1 MLAQNTIEQ
10 VIDSQKERF
19 DQFETGLERAMK
31 SYDRLRKFAL
41 IITGVRRCGKSTLM
55 QQINKSLPG
64 NTIYV
69 NFEDPRLVGFDLTD
83 FNRLH
88 KISRDRETE
97 IFLFDEIQIIDKWEN
112 FVRFAL
118 DEGYRVFITGSNA
131 KMLSIELGTKL
142 TGRHITRELFPFS
155 YSEYLAFTDEKQGP
169 ESADSYMRTGGFPE
183 MLKTEEQEVL
193 MRVFQDIIIRDVAV
207 RFGIR
212 NTSSLQQLAVWLI
225 SNIGKP
231 VTGNSLKK
239 IFDIGSSSSIMDY
252 ISYFSDAYLF
262 FFVPIFS
269 YSHKVQMVNA
279 RKVYAIDTGLVR
291 TNSRAFTRDEGRMLE
306 NMVFLQLRRLHQEIF
321 YFKQKK
327 ECDFIVCE
335 KGKPVALIQVCM
347 DLGSDSLEREMAG
360 IREAMEFFKMNRG
373 LIITHNQ
380 EDIFSFGD
388 QTINVIPF
396 YKWAGACDDKSY
408 KDRR

>member
-1 MLAQNTIEQ
+1 VLPQSTIEQ

-19 DQFETGLERAMK
+19 DNVETGLGRGMNSYER
-31 SYDRLRKFAL
+31 LGKFAL

-55 QQINKSLPG
+55 QQINKSLPA

-69 NFEDPRLVGFDLTD
+69 NFEDPRLAGFDLSD

-88 KISRDRETE
+88 KISRDREAG

-131 KMLSIELGTKL
+131 KMLSTELGTKL

-155 YSEYLAFTDEKQGP
+155 YAEYLAFTNEKRGP
-169 ESADSYMRTGGFPE
+169 ESSERYMRIGGFPE
-183 MLKTEEQEVL
+183 MLKTEEPEVL

-207 RFGIR
+207 RYGIR
-212 NTSSLQQLAVWLI
+212 NTSSLLQLAVWLI

-239 IFDIGSSSSIMDY
+239 IFDIGSTSSIMDY
-252 ISYFSDAYLF
+252 ISYFSDAWLF

-269 YSHKVQMVNA
+269 YSQKVQLVNA

-291 TNSRAFTRDEGRMLE
+291 TNSSSFTSDDGRMLE
-306 NMVFLQLRRLHQEIF
+306 NIVFLELRRLHHEIF

-335 KGKPVALIQVCM
+335 KGKPVELIQVCM
-347 DLGSDSLEREMAG
+347 DLGSESLEREMAG

-373 LIITHNQ
+373 LIITHSQ
-380 EDIFSFGD
+380 EDAFTFGD
-388 QTINVIPF
+388 QTVSVLPF
-396 YKWAGACDDKSY
+396 YKWAEGI
-408 KDRR
+408 

>member
-10 VIDSQKERF
+10 VIDSQKERY
-19 DQFETGLERAMK
+19 DQLDTGLEREMK
-31 SYDRLRKFAL
+31 SPERLRNFAL

-55 QQINKSLPG
+55 GQINKSLPG
-64 NTIYV
+64 NTLYV
-69 NFEDPRLVGFDLTD
+69 NFEDPRLAGFELSD
-83 FNRLH
+83 FNRLNSISH
-88 KISRDRETE
+88 KRETG

-118 DEGYRVFITGSNA
+118 DQGHRVFITGSNA

-155 YSEYLAFTDEKQGP
+155 YAEYLAFTGEQPGQ
-169 ESADSYMRTGGFPE
+169 ESADSYMLKGGFPE
-183 MLKTEEQEVL
+183 MLKTDEPEVL
-193 MRVFQDIIIRDVAV
+193 MRLFQDILIRDVAV
-207 RFGIR
+207 RHGIR

-231 VTGNSLKK
+231 VTGNSLRK

-252 ISYFSDAYLF
+252 LSYFSDAYLF
-262 FFVPIFS
+262 YFVPVFS
-269 YSHKVQMVNA
+269 FSQKVQMVNA
-279 RKVYAIDTGLVR
+279 KKVYAVDTGLIRV
-291 TNSRAFTRDEGRMLE
+291 NSRSFTRDDGRILE

-335 KGKPVALIQVCM
+335 KGKPTAIIQVCM
-347 DLGSDSLEREMAG
+347 DLSSDNLEREMAG
-360 IREAMEFFKMNRG
+360 IREAMGFLKMSKST
-373 LIITHNQ
+373 IVTHNQ
-380 EDIFSFGD
+380 EDIFTFGD
-388 QTINVIPF
+388 QTVKVLPF
-396 YKWAGACDDKSY
+396 SKWAQGVM
-408 KDRR
+408 

>member
-1 MLAQNTIEQ
+1 MLTQSTIEQ

-19 DQFETGLERAMK
+19 DNVEPGLGRGMK
-31 SYDRLRKFAL
+31 SYERLGKFAL

-55 QQINKSLPG
+55 QQINKSLPA

-69 NFEDPRLVGFDLTD
+69 NFEDPRLAGFDLSD

-88 KISRDRETE
+88 KISRDREAG

-118 DEGYRVFITGSNA
+118 DEGHRVFITGSNA
-131 KMLSIELGTKL
+131 KMLSTELGTKL

-155 YSEYLAFTDEKQGP
+155 YAEYLAFTNEKRGP
-169 ESADSYMRTGGFPE
+169 ESAERYMRIGGFPE
-183 MLKTEEQEVL
+183 MLKTEEPEVL

-207 RFGIR
+207 RYGIR
-212 NTSSLQQLAVWLI
+212 NTSSLLQLAVWLI

-239 IFDIGSSSSIMDY
+239 IFDIGSTSSIMDY
-252 ISYFSDAYLF
+252 ISYFSDAWLF

-269 YSHKVQMVNA
+269 YSQKVQLVNA

-291 TNSRAFTRDEGRMLE
+291 TNSSSFTSDDGRMLE
-306 NMVFLQLRRLHQEIF
+306 NIVFLELRRLHHEIF

-335 KGKPVALIQVCM
+335 KGKPVELIQVCM
-347 DLGSDSLEREMAG
+347 DLGSESLEREMAG

-373 LIITHNQ
+373 LIITHSQ
-380 EDIFSFGD
+380 EDAFTFGD
-388 QTINVIPF
+388 QTVSVLPF
-396 YKWAGACDDKSY
+396 YKWAEGI
-408 KDRR
+408 

>member
-10 VIDSQKERF
+10 VIDSQKERY
-19 DQFETGLERAMK
+19 DKLETGLERVMK
-31 SYDRLRKFAL
+31 SPERLRKFAL

-55 QQINKSLPG
+55 QQINKSLAG
-64 NTIYV
+64 NTMYV
-69 NFEDPRLVGFDLTD
+69 NFEDPRLTGFDLSD

-88 KISRDRETE
+88 SISRERETG

-155 YSEYLAFTDEKQGP
+155 YAEYLAFTGEKRGP
-169 ESADSYMRTGGFPE
+169 ESADSYMLRGGFPE
-183 MLKTEEQEVL
+183 MLKTDEPEVL
-193 MRVFQDIIIRDVAV
+193 MRLFQDILIRDVAV
-207 RFGIR
+207 RHGIR

-262 FFVPIFS
+262 FFVPVFS
-269 YSHKVQMVNA
+269 FSRKVQMVNA
-279 RKVYAIDTGLVR
+279 KKVYTVDTGLIRV
-291 TNSRAFTRDEGRMLE
+291 NSRSFTSDDGRVLE
-306 NMVFLQLRRLHQEIF
+306 NMVFLQLRRLYHEIF
-321 YFKQKK
+321 YFRQKK

-335 KGKPVALIQVCM
+335 KGKPVAIIQVCM
-347 DLGSDSLEREMAG
+347 DLSSDNLEREMAG
-360 IREAMEFFKMNRG
+360 IREAMEFFKMNKG
-373 LIITHNQ
+373 IIITHNQ
-380 EDIFSFGD
+380 EDVFTFGD
-388 QTINVIPF
+388 QTVKVLPF
-396 YKWAGACDDKSY
+396 NKWALGQT
-408 KDRR
+408 

>member
-1 MLAQNTIEQ
+1 MLTQSTIEQ

-19 DQFETGLERAMK
+19 DQVETGLERGMK

-55 QQINKSLPG
+55 QQINKSLPT

-69 NFEDPRLVGFDLTD
+69 NFEDPRLAGFDLSD

-88 KISRDRETE
+88 KISRDRETG

-155 YSEYLAFTDEKQGP
+155 YAEYLAFTDEKQGP
-169 ESADSYMRTGGFPE
+169 ESAERYMRMGGFPE
-183 MLKTEEQEVL
+183 MLKTEEPEVL

-207 RFGIR
+207 RYGIR

-291 TNSRAFTRDEGRMLE
+291 TNSRAFTRDDGRMLE
-306 NMVFLQLRRLHQEIF
+306 NIVFLQLRRLHHEIF

-327 ECDFIVCE
+327 ECDFVVCE
-335 KGKPVALIQVCM
+335 KGRPLILIQVSM
-347 DLGSDSLEREMAG
+347 DLSDDNLDREMSG

-380 EDIFSFGD
+380 EDTFTFGD
-388 QTINVIPF
+388 QTVSVLPF
-396 YKWAGACDDKSY
+396 FKWALGQT
-408 KDRR
+408 